1 MQQHPSATSNA
12 RPLRHFREVLID
24 ECWRLSA
31 EWTGEVAYTPFL
43 RQLLVGCS
51 CVSCFTVGL
60 SLPACDETI
69 QHVRIAAQDY
79 RFQPALVRVHA
90 EHPFRLTIVNEGR
103 EAHEFSTPLFSQ
115 PTVRRL
121 AQEPPELAIDQGH
134 VRIYPG
140 RFASVTI
147 SAPAG
152 TYWYRCVIPGHRG
165 MEGML
170 IVE

>member
-1 MQQHPSATSNA
+1 MNY
-12 RPLRHFREVLID
+12 PLLHKGVSYRHGL
-24 ECWRLSA
+24 
-31 EWTGEVAYTPFL
+31 PFL
-43 RQLLVGCS
+43 FMMTMMMSVIACS
-51 CVSCFTVGL
+51 ESVQ
-60 SLPACDETI
+60 DI
-69 QHVRIAAQDY
+69 RIAAQDY
-79 RFQPALVRVHA
+79 RFQPATVRLRA
-90 EHPFRLTIVNEGR
+90 DRPIRLTVVNEGR
-103 EAHEFSTPLFSQ
+103 EAHEFATPLFSQ

-140 RFASVTI
+140 RSASVTI

-165 MEGML
+165 MEGTL

>member
-1 MQQHPSATSNA
+1 MLQVAGISLALNA
-12 RPLRHFREVLID
+12 
-24 ECWRLSA
+24 
-31 EWTGEVAYTPFL
+31 
-43 RQLLVGCS
+43 CS
-51 CVSCFTVGL
+51 ESVQ
-60 SLPACDETI
+60 D
-69 QHVRIAAQDY
+69 VRIAAQDY
-79 RFQPALVRVHA
+79 RFQPAMVRVHA
-90 EHPFRLTIVNEGR
+90 EHSIRLTIVNEGR

-115 PTVRRL
+115 PNVRRL
-121 AQEPPELAIDQGH
+121 AQEPPELTIDRGH